1 VTGRRVRPCVTSENG
16 VLGGAMLAAVGAGVY
31 ADVTAAGE
39 AMVQLLEP
47 VLPDAE
53 TAETYDRLYERYVAL
68 YPRLKDLPA
77 PAGA

>member
-1 VTGRRVRPCVTSENG
+1 
-16 VLGGAMLAAVGAGVY
+16 
-31 ADVTAAGE
+31 
-39 AMVQLLEP
+39 MVQLLEP

-77 PAGA
+77 AGA